1 LISSGDTMRYLPQ
14 IFKLFRLYH
23 FTEGRSIFMKKYMS
37 FEEFIAD
44 YNKTPEWFNMLCDT
58 QSIQEFS
65 SLYKL
70 VVNMVLL
77 STDLEDNDI
86 YIQKKAINPN
96 TDKPYDHTRYSIAK
110 KGLLKIM
117 SAADAR
123 LILSNVEIDRDAQT
137 VSGTSTMQYHDP
149 SGQWRYITK
158 TKTVDLI
165 KKTKNGSTYEDP
177 SAPEKAESGA
187 QMRCIRDAFN
197 IKNNYSLEQLQKP
210 FVVVY
215 PKLNDMDP
223 DVKKMAIINSLAPT
237 QLLYGR
243 APSDRLLLDG
253 ADIDGKDGG
262 QK

>member
-1 LISSGDTMRYLPQ
+1 
-14 IFKLFRLYH
+14 
-23 FTEGRSIFMKKYMS
+23 MKKYMS

-58 QSIQEFS
+58 QSIQEIS

-110 KGLLKIM
+110 KGLLKIRA
-117 SAADAR
+117 AADAR
-123 LILSNVEIDRDAQT
+123 FILSNVRVDRDAKLAI
-137 VSGTSTMQYHDP
+137 GTATMQFHDP
-149 SGQWRYITK
+149 TGQWAYITK
-158 TKTVDLI
+158 TKTVDFI
-165 KKTKNGSTYEDP
+165 KKKSGGGTYEDP
-177 SAPEKAESGA
+177 AAAEKAESGA

-210 FVVVY
+210 FVIVY
-215 PKLNDMDP
+215 PKLNDLDP

-253 ADIDGKDGG
+253 ENAEYKTDGKDGG
-262 QK
+262 QNDVGRC